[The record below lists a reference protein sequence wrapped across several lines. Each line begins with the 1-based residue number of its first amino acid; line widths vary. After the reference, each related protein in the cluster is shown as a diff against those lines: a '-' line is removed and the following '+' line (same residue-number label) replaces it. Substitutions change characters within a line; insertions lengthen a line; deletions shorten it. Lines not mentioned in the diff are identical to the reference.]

1 MAEKEVVSGGVWL
14 RVLIAGAGVAAFE
27 AALGLRALAV
37 EQLALEFLA
46 PDREFRYRPLAVVEP
61 FGLGRAPR
69 YTLEG
74 LVQGCGGSRRLGR
87 LEEVD
92 VSGRR
97 ARASDG
103 SWLDYDVLVVAVG
116 ARPRAALRG
125 AITYAGAH
133 DALTHRRLLDRLTA
147 RRQGTLVFAV
157 PAGACWPLPLY
168 ELVLLTAAELRDK
181 SLANIRLVLVTPEP
195 APLSV
200 FGEAASQTVASFL
213 ADSGIEVIT
222 GHSVSAVS
230 EQTVT
235 LHPSAELHAERVVA
249 LTELEGPRIVGLPAD
264 RDGFIPVDAHGR
276 VRGADAV
283 FAAGDATAFPIK
295 HGGLATQQADAAA
308 ETIAADAGRQQK
320 PHPFKPILHGLVLTG
335 ERPIFLRIE
344 LAEGAGETSQASG
357 DELWWPPGK
366 IVGRYLA
373 PYLALHPELQ
383 LP

>member
-1 MAEKEVVSGGVWL
+1 M
-14 RVLIAGAGVAAFE
+14 AAFE
-27 AALGLRALAV
+27 AALALRALAR
-37 EQLALEFLA
+37 EQVALEFLA

-61 FGLGRAPR
+61 FGLGQVPR

-74 LVQGCGGSRRLGR
+74 LVEGCGGSRRLGR

-92 VSGRR
+92 VSGKR

-103 SWLDYDVLVVAVG
+103 TWLEYDALVVAVG

-125 AITYAGAH
+125 AITYAGAY

-147 RRQGTLVFAV
+147 RRQGTLVFAL
-157 PAGACWPLPLY
+157 PTGPSWPLPLY

-181 SLANIRLVLVTPEP
+181 SLADIRLVLVTPEP

-200 FGEAASQTVASFL
+200 FGDAASQTVASFL
-213 ADSGIEVIT
+213 SDSGIEVIT

-235 LHPSAELHAERVVA
+235 LHPSAELHADRVVA

-276 VRGADAV
+276 VGGAAGV

-295 HGGLATQQADAAA
+295 HGGLAAQQADAAA
-308 ETIAADAGRQQK
+308 ETIAARTGRQQK
-320 PHPFKPILHGLVLTG
+320 PRPFKPILHGLVLTG
-335 ERPIFLRIE
+335 ERPIFLRVE
-344 LAEGAGETSQASG
+344 LAEGAAETSQAGG

-373 PYLALHPELQ
+373 PYLALHPELRV
-383 LP
+383 P

>member
-1 MAEKEVVSGGVWL
+1 MSGGVWL

-27 AALGLRALAV
+27 AALALRALAR
-37 EQLALEFLA
+37 EQVALEFLA

-61 FGLGRAPR
+61 FGLGQVPR

-74 LVQGCGGSRRLGR
+74 LVEGCGGSRRLGR

-92 VSGRR
+92 VSGKR

-103 SWLDYDVLVVAVG
+103 TWLEYDALVVAVG

-125 AITYAGAH
+125 AITYAGAY

-147 RRQGTLVFAV
+147 RRQGTLVFAL
-157 PAGACWPLPLY
+157 PTGPSWPLPLY

-181 SLANIRLVLVTPEP
+181 SLADIRLVLVTPEP

-200 FGEAASQTVASFL
+200 FGDAASQTVASFL
-213 ADSGIEVIT
+213 SDSGIEVIT

-235 LHPSAELHAERVVA
+235 LHPSAELHADRVVA

-276 VRGADAV
+276 VGGAAGV

-295 HGGLATQQADAAA
+295 HGGLAAQQADAAA
-308 ETIAADAGRQQK
+308 ETIAARTGRQQK
-320 PHPFKPILHGLVLTG
+320 PRPFKPILHGLVLTG
-335 ERPIFLRIE
+335 ERPIFLRVE
-344 LAEGAGETSQASG
+344 LAEGAAETSQAGG

-373 PYLALHPELQ
+373 PYLALHPELRV
-383 LP
+383 P

>member
-1 MAEKEVVSGGVWL
+1 VSGGVSL

-27 AALGLRALAV
+27 AALGLRALAAEPV
-37 EQLALEFLA
+37 ALEFLA
-46 PDREFRYRPLAVVEP
+46 PDREFRYRPLAVLEP
-61 FGLGRAPR
+61 FGLGQAPR

-74 LVQGCGGSRRLGR
+74 LVESCGGSRRRGR

-92 VSGRR
+92 VSGKR
-97 ARASDG
+97 AQASDG
-103 SWLDYDVLVVAVG
+103 SWIEYDALVVAVG

-125 AITYAGAH
+125 AITYSGVH

-147 RRQGTLVFAV
+147 RRQGTLVFAL
-157 PAGACWPLPLY
+157 PTGASWPLPLY

-181 SLANIRLVLVTPEP
+181 SLADIRLVLVTPEP
-195 APLSV
+195 TPLSV

-213 ADSGIEVIT
+213 AERGIEVIT

-230 EQTVT
+230 EQRVT
-235 LHPSAELHAERVVA
+235 LHPSGELDADRVVA

-276 VRGADAV
+276 VRGAKGV

-295 HGGLATQQADAAA
+295 HGGLAAQQADAAA
-308 ETIAADAGRQQK
+308 ETIAARTGRQQM
-320 PHPFKPILHGLVLTG
+320 PRPFKPILHGLVLTG
-335 ERPIFLRIE
+335 ERPIFLRVE
-344 LAEGAGETSQASG
+344 LAGGVGETSHASN

-366 IVGRYLA
+366 IVGRHLA
-373 PYLALHPELQ
+373 PYLALHPELR
-383 LP
+383 LS